1 VKYRVSS
8 PGMHMSNRTAKFVSA
23 IFASFLAGT
32 AVTTLSFGAALA
44 ANEAKAVDNCLAGP
58 KGQTPAGGHWYYR
71 IDHATKRHCWYLGD
85 EGEKVARDARPEPAA
100 SEKVA
105 RDARPEPAAPA
116 PRVAANPVSPQK
128 QAPTQRTIAD
138 ARAELPPPQTQIEPA
153 SAATGQWP
161 AAAAPNMAAPNIT
174 SEADS
179 QPANAG
185 DTNTQ
190 SSLIASRWPESSGVR
205 SSASAGP
212 AIANSDAN
220 MQPDSRAAEAS
231 VVPPPASVV
240 AAAPLAAA
248 DSSSASRTGSI
259 QMLLIVIAGALALA
273 SVIGAAVFRLGSLRR
288 AGRREIR
295 RDRRAIWDSVDTG
308 RPSPAPFGRGDVPVR
323 RADNSRK
330 PREVDD
336 ASRRIAEMLAQLHE
350 AGRTERSAISPAA
363 AAKR

>member
-1 VKYRVSS
+1 
-8 PGMHMSNRTAKFVSA
+8 MSNRTAKFVSA

-32 AVTTLSFGAALA
+32 AVTTLSCDAARA
-44 ANEAKAVDNCLAGP
+44 GNEAQAADNCLAGP

-71 IDHATKRHCWYLGD
+71 IDHTTKRHCWYLGD
-85 EGEKVARDARPEPAA
+85 EREKVARDARQEPA
-100 SEKVA
+100 
-105 RDARPEPAAPA
+105 PPAKP
-116 PRVAANPVSPQK
+116 VAANPVSPQK
-128 QAPTQRTIAD
+128 EATTQRTIAD
-138 ARAELPPPQTQIEPA
+138 ARAELPLPQAQIEPTSPA
-153 SAATGQWP
+153 NGQWP
-161 AAAAPNMAAPNIT
+161 AAAAPNTAAANMANQ
-174 SEADS
+174 EDS
-179 QPANAG
+179 QGANAR

-190 SSLIASRWPESSGVR
+190 SSLIASRWPESSGVT

-212 AIANSDAN
+212 ATANSDAN
-220 MQPDSRAAEAS
+220 MQPDPAAAQAS
-231 VVPPPASVV
+231 VMAPPASVV

-248 DSSSASRTGSI
+248 DASSQSQAGSI

-273 SVIGAAVFRLGSLRR
+273 GVIGAAVFRLGSLRQ

-295 RDRRAIWDSVDTG
+295 GNRRAIWDSVDAG

-323 RADNSRK
+323 GADIPRK

-350 AGRTERSAISPAA
+350 AGRNERSAISPAA